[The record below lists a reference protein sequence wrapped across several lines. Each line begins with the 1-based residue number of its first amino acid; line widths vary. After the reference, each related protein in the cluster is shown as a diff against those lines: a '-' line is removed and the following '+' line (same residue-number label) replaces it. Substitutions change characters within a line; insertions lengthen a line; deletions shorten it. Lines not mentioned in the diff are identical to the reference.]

1 MDRHIL
7 NDSTRS
13 PFCGMRLDSRPMSF
27 RLQEA
32 VEDTLSSAD
41 CCLGALN
48 ITGLL
53 QSMLL
58 WSLAL

>member
-1 MDRHIL
+1 
-7 NDSTRS
+7 
-13 PFCGMRLDSRPMSF
+13 MSF

-48 ITGLL
+48 IMGLL